1 LAANR
6 TAGADQAA
14 SPQQKRFSIPPAAI
28 VILLV
33 LAAGVAGFLYLNR
46 LSQQGP
52 PAPPPLTGIARAY
65 IHDGFLKITDSDM
78 RAHESYLKQEVVE
91 ITGKITNT
99 GDRVLDSVE
108 IVCVFYDPYGQV
120 ILRERVAI
128 VSRKMGKLAPG
139 ESKPF
144 RLAFDNVPESW
155 NQAMPQM
162 VIAAIDF
169 A

>member
-1 LAANR
+1 
-6 TAGADQAA
+6 
-14 SPQQKRFSIPPAAI
+14 
-28 VILLV
+28 
-33 LAAGVAGFLYLNR
+33 
-46 LSQQGP
+46 
-52 PAPPPLTGIARAY
+52 LTGAARAY

-78 RAHESYLKQEVVE
+78 RAHESYLHQQVVE
-91 ITGKITNT
+91 ITGNITNT
-99 GDRVLDSVE
+99 GNRVLDTVQ

-144 RLAFDNVPESW
+144 RLAFDNVPQSW
-155 NQAMPQM
+155 NQRMPQM

>member
-1 LAANR
+1 LAADK
-6 TAGADQAA
+6 TSGAAQAA
-14 SPQQKRFSIPPAAI
+14 GPQPKSFSIHPAAI

-33 LAAGVAGFLYLNR
+33 LIAGGAGFWYLNR
-46 LSQQGP
+46 LSQQ
-52 PAPPPLTGIARAY
+52 PPPLPAPLTGDARAY
-65 IHDGFLKITDSDM
+65 IHNGFLKITDSDM

-91 ITGKITNT
+91 ITGNIANT
-99 GDRVLDSVE
+99 GDRVLGTVE
-108 IVCVFYDPYGQV
+108 IVCVFYDAYGQV

-128 VSRKMGKLAPG
+128 VSRKMQKLAPG
-139 ESKPF
+139 EKKPF

-162 VIAAIDF
+162 VIAAIEF

>member
-1 LAANR
+1 MAANKS
-6 TAGADQAA
+6 AGPDQAA
-14 SPQQKRFSIPPAAI
+14 NPQQKWFSIPPVAI
-28 VILLV
+28 VIVLV
-33 LAAGVAGFLYLNR
+33 LAAGAAGFLYLNR

-52 PAPPPLTGIARAY
+52 PAPPPLTGIARTY

-99 GDRVLDSVE
+99 GNRVLDT
-108 IVCVFYDPYGQV
+108 
-120 ILRERVAI
+120 VAI

-144 RLAFDNVPESW
+144 RLAFDSVPESW

>member
-1 LAANR
+1 LAANK
-6 TAGADQAA
+6 TAGLDQAA
-14 SPQQKRFSIPPAAI
+14 SPQHNRFSIHPAAI
-28 VILLV
+28 VVVLV

-46 LSQQGP
+46 LSQQAP
-52 PAPPPLTGIARAY
+52 PAPPPLTGAARAY
-65 IHDGFLKITDSDM
+65 IHDGFLKITNSNM
-78 RAHESYLKQEVVE
+78 QAHESYLKQEVVE
-91 ITGKITNT
+91 ITGNIANT
-99 GDRVLDSVE
+99 GNRVLGSVQ
-108 IVCVFYDPYGQV
+108 IFCVFYDAYGQV

-128 VSRKMGKLAPG
+128 VSRKMQKLAPG

>member
-1 LAANR
+1 LAVNK
-6 TAGADQAA
+6 TGGADPAA
-14 SPQQKRFSIPPAAI
+14 SPRPRPFSIHPAAV
-28 VILLV
+28 VIAFL

-46 LSQQGP
+46 ASQNGP
-52 PAPPPLTGIARAY
+52 AAPPPLTGDARAY
-65 IHDGFLKITDSDM
+65 IRDGFLKITDSDM
-78 RAHESYLKQEVVE
+78 QAHESYLKQEVVE
-91 ITGKITNT
+91 ITGKISNA
-99 GDRVLDSVE
+99 GNRVLQKVE
-108 IVCVFYDPYGQV
+108 IVCVFYDAYGQV

-128 VSRKMGKLAPG
+128 VSRKMQKLAPG

-144 RLAFDNVPESW
+144 RLAFDSVPESW

>member
-1 LAANR
+1 M
-6 TAGADQAA
+6 AGPDQAA
-14 SPQQKRFSIPPAAI
+14 GPQQKRFSIPPVAI
-28 VILLV
+28 VIALV
-33 LAAGVAGFLYLNR
+33 LAAGVAGLLYLNR
-46 LSQQGP
+46 LAQKGP
-52 PAPPPLTGIARAY
+52 PAPPPLTGIARTY

-78 RAHESYLKQEVVE
+78 RAHESYLHQQVVE
-91 ITGKITNT
+91 ITGNITNT
-99 GDRVLDSVE
+99 GNRVLDTVE

-128 VSRKMGKLAPG
+128 VGHKMGKLAPG

>member
-1 LAANR
+1 LAANK
-6 TAGADQAA
+6 TSGAEQAA
-14 SPQQKRFSIPPAAI
+14 GPQQKPFPIHPAAI
-28 VILLV
+28 VIVLV
-33 LAAGVAGFLYLNR
+33 LIAGAAGFLYLNR
-46 LSQQGP
+46 LSQRVP
-52 PAPPPLTGIARAY
+52 PPPPPLTGDARAY
-65 IHDGFLKITDSDM
+65 IHNGFLKITDSDM

-91 ITGKITNT
+91 ITGNITNN
-99 GDRVLDSVE
+99 GDRVLDTVE
-108 IVCVFYDPYGQV
+108 IVCVFYDAYGQV

-128 VSRKMGKLAPG
+128 VSRKMQKLAPG
-139 ESKPF
+139 EKKRF

>member
-1 LAANR
+1 MAANK
-6 TAGADQAA
+6 TAGVDQAA
-14 SPQQKRFSIPPAAI
+14 SPQHNRFSIHPAAI
-28 VILLV
+28 VVALV

-46 LSQQGP
+46 LSQQAP
-52 PAPPPLTGIARAY
+52 PAPPPLTGAARAY
-65 IHDGFLKITDSDM
+65 IHDGFLKITNSNM
-78 RAHESYLKQEVVE
+78 QAHESYLKQEVVE
-91 ITGKITNT
+91 ITGNITNT
-99 GDRVLDSVE
+99 GNRVLGTVE
-108 IVCVFYDPYGQV
+108 IVCVFYDAYGQV

-128 VSRKMGKLAPG
+128 VSRKMQKLAPG

-144 RLAFDNVPESW
+144 RLAFDNVPDSW

>member
-1 LAANR
+1 MAENK
-6 TAGADQAA
+6 TAGPRQAA
-14 SPQQKRFSIPPAAI
+14 GPQQKRFSIPPAAI
-28 VILLV
+28 VIVLV

-52 PAPPPLTGIARAY
+52 PAPPPLTGAARAY

-78 RAHESYLKQEVVE
+78 RAHESYLHQQVVE
-91 ITGKITNT
+91 ITGNITNT
-99 GDRVLDSVE
+99 GNRVLDTVQ

-144 RLAFDNVPESW
+144 RLAFDNVPQSW
-155 NQAMPQM
+155 NQRMPQM

>member
-1 LAANR
+1 LAANKA
-6 TAGADQAA
+6 TGVAEPAG
-14 SPQQKRFSIPPAAI
+14 PQQKRFSIPPAAI
-28 VILLV
+28 IIV
-33 LAAGVAGFLYLNR
+33 LMLALGVAGLLYLNR

-65 IHDGFLKITDSDM
+65 IHDGFLKISDSDL
-78 RAHESYLKQEVVE
+78 RAHESYLKQQVVE
-91 ITGKITNT
+91 ITGNITNT
-99 GDRVLDSVE
+99 GDRVLDTVE

-120 ILRERVAI
+120 VLRERVAI

-139 ESKPF
+139 EKKPF
-144 RLAFDNVPESW
+144 RLAFDSVPESW

-162 VIAAIDF
+162 VIAGIDF

>member
-1 LAANR
+1 MAANK

-14 SPQQKRFSIPPAAI
+14 SPQSKPFRLHPAAI
-28 VILLV
+28 VIVLV

-46 LSQQGP
+46 LSQRE
-52 PAPPPLTGIARAY
+52 PAPPPPLTGPARAY
-65 IHDGFLKITDSDM
+65 IHDGFLKITDSNLE
-78 RAHESYLKQEVVE
+78 AHESYLKQEVVE
-91 ITGKITNT
+91 ITGNITNT
-99 GDRVLDSVE
+99 GNRVLDTVA

-144 RLAFDNVPESW
+144 RLAFDSVPESW
-155 NQAMPQM
+155 NQTMPQM

>member
-1 LAANR
+1 LAANK
-6 TAGADQAA
+6 TADPRRAAD
-14 SPQQKRFSIPPAAI
+14 PPQKRFSIPPAAI
-28 VILLV
+28 VIVLV
-33 LAAGVAGFLYLNR
+33 LAAGVAGLLYLNR

-52 PAPPPLTGIARAY
+52 PAPPPLTGIARTY

-78 RAHESYLKQEVVE
+78 RAHESYLHQQVVE
-91 ITGKITNT
+91 ITGNITNT
-99 GDRVLDSVE
+99 GNRVLDTVE

-128 VSRKMGKLAPG
+128 VGHKMGKLAPG

>member
-1 LAANR
+1 MAANK
-6 TAGADQAA
+6 TAGAEQAA
-14 SPQQKRFSIPPAAI
+14 GPQKHTFSIHPAAI

-33 LAAGVAGFLYLNR
+33 LAAGAAGFWYLNR

-52 PAPPPLTGIARAY
+52 PLPPPLTGEARAY
-65 IHDGFLKITDSDM
+65 IHSGFLRITNSDM
-78 RAHESYLKQEVVE
+78 QAHESYLKQEVVE
-91 ITGKITNT
+91 ITGNITNT
-99 GDRVLDSVE
+99 GDRVLGTVE

-120 ILRERVAI
+120 ILRERVPI
-128 VSRKMGKLAPG
+128 VSRKMQKLAPG

-155 NQAMPQM
+155 NHVMPQM